1 MKIAPLPLSLLTAA
15 TTVSLWSLEPA
26 WSQGGPARPQTL
38 AQANQTDVQKELQR
52 LYEESGREMP
62 ELQQQFQQPLK
73 MQKPGT
79 PANNASAT
87 VPPSPA
93 SAAPMTVA
101 PQNTAPQVVPNQGAQ
116 AGPGGAAPAAS
127 APKPGSKNPVVS
139 FFKRLVPG
147 SQKPKPTQAPEATT
161 RPTTPQVAS
170 PQRPNAP
177 AYTPYGGQ
185 QPRRLPG
192 GPATN
197 NVVQQ
202 PERTQPQAPPV
213 NDAAAPP
220 SLLPPAPVDYPPTV
234 AQTPPINPPAATAPV
249 LTPPV
254 EQPVFEEPDVPAP
267 AKTVARP
274 QPAVDDFN
282 PFEEGEPS
290 EQDLAA
296 TEAPLDLPKSEPV
309 EVAQDEFAPP
319 LMADDLPTIDRSQ
332 AVEVGA
338 PPLPVEDA
346 PAVAATT
353 GDFPDPFP
361 EMSEGEADD
370 ELDSDLASPFVGLKL
385 DEEPD
390 FGEPATET
398 PAKETSVA
406 KTSEPAAEM
415 EDPFGDLPSLP
426 EKTTPEVAAAPVAPE
441 LPLLEP
447 PTAPMT
453 SDVAATTPS
462 LAPADTNVA
471 ATNPAE
477 PMLELPIPGDVAKT
491 TPTQPTLEPSLDGT
505 PAGPTTDTPVATAN
519 PAPATTP
526 TAEQAD
532 PATEAKMALIRE
544 RGGMKGLKGFC
555 PVTLRDERELKDAV
569 GDFYASF
576 RGQKFHFATQGAKE
590 KFEADPT
597 RYVPAAYGADV
608 VVLIRDKDVAE
619 GSLDYAA
626 WFKGKLYLF
635 STEQTHEVF
644 LEDPA
649 KYATPAG
656 LE

>member
-1 MKIAPLPLSLLTAA
+1 MRWMKFAPLPLSLLTAA
-15 TTVSLWSLEPA
+15 TTVSLWSPEPA
-26 WSQGGPARPQTL
+26 WAQGSPARPQTL

-79 PANNASAT
+79 PANNTSAT

-93 SAAPMTVA
+93 NAAPMTA
-101 PQNTAPQVVPNQGAQ
+101 PPQHTAPQVVPNQGAQ

-197 NVVQQ
+197 NVAQQ
-202 PERTQPQAPPV
+202 PARTQPQAPSV
-213 NDAAAPP
+213 NDTAAPP
-220 SLLPPAPVDYPPTV
+220 SLLPPAPVDYSPTV
-234 AQTPPINPPAATAPV
+234 AQTAPVNTPTAPI

-274 QPAVDDFN
+274 QPALDDFN

-290 EQDLAA
+290 EQELAA
-296 TEAPLDLPKSEPV
+296 NEAPLDLPKSEPA

-338 PPLPVEDA
+338 PPLPVQDA
-346 PAVAATT
+346 PAVAAMT

-390 FGEPATET
+390 FGEPAAEI
-398 PAKETSVA
+398 PAKETPVA
-406 KTSEPAAEM
+406 KTPEPAAEM
-415 EDPFGDLPSLP
+415 EDPFADLPSLP
-426 EKTTPEVAAAPVAPE
+426 AKTTPEVAAAPAAPE

-447 PTAPMT
+447 P
-453 SDVAATTPS
+453 
-462 LAPADTNVA
+462 LAPADSGVTE
-471 ATNPAE
+471 TTPAE

-491 TPTQPTLEPSLDGT
+491 TTDQPLQEPNLEGP
-505 PAGPTTDTPVATAN
+505 PAGPTTETPVATAN

-526 TAEQAD
+526 AAELAD